1 MRFTSAN
8 AKQMA
13 ARGHEGRRERKR
25 LRELAETTGEQP
37 TSQNSANSDGYV
49 VKQLFR
55 TRKQVEMLNRQ
66 LESAPDHRAVKSIAD
81 ALARLTEIERI
92 LAGRPLP
99 GSHRPKAVRAR
110 SAPTPQEPTEAP
122 VSTPPIVS
130 THGPENG

>member
-1 MRFTSAN
+1 MRFTAAN
-8 AKQMA
+8 AQQMA
-13 ARGHEGRRERKR
+13 AKGHEGRRERKR
-25 LRELAETTGEQP
+25 LRELAEKTGEQP
-37 TSQNSANSDGYV
+37 TNSSSVNSDGYV

-55 TRKQVEMLNRQ
+55 TRKQIEMLNRQ

-99 GSHRPKAVRAR
+99 GSHRPKTVRSR
-110 SAPTPQEPTEAP
+110 STSIPQEPTEAP

-130 THGPENG
+130 TYGPENG